1 MMSTLA
7 TIIKVN
13 SPCGCR
19 VVPDDVSEGDEIDVD
34 ARSIREDKWT
44 CGVCHKD
51 HFIQVVAV
59 LCAECGAPHAT
70 VPLDIVRLKASA

>member
-59 LCAECGAPHAT
+59 LLPNVVLRTRRCRSTSC
-70 VPLDIVRLKASA
+70 D